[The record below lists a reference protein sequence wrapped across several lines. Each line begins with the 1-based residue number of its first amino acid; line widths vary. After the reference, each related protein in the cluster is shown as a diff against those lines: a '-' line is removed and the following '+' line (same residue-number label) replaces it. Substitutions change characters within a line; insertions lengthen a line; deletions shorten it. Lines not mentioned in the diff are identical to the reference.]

1 MAFFQ
6 IITKMHHIEGN
17 GSPLSDRIRYYYK
30 YEISR
35 TGQKYKDQ
43 PQSRCTNEANNS
55 NMTSCIAE
63 YIATELGCSMN
74 FQGIVLENKKPCNT
88 TAQLITFAEVSKVL
102 ESQGAT
108 GLLNMTNCI
117 SSCKRDKF
125 NLQVDSEDS
134 KKLHNAQH
142 SDVEATFTIKETSYI
157 QEEQYLI
164 TDFTSFLAEVGG
176 FMGLVLG
183 SSLLGMYDELH
194 GLLCRLNCRALLR

>member
-1 MAFFQ
+1 
-6 IITKMHHIEGN
+6 
-17 GSPLSDRIRYYYK
+17 
-30 YEISR
+30 
-35 TGQKYKDQ
+35 
-43 PQSRCTNEANNS
+43 
-55 NMTSCIAE
+55 MTSCIAE

-142 SDVEATFTIKETSYI
+142 SDVEATFTIKETTYI

-194 GLLCRLNCRALLR
+194 GLLCKLNCRALLR